1 MAAEY
6 EEGWVAHEA
15 AWHQLADIKT
25 DRPKTWEDAKRGYL
39 NWEPE
44 SVPIYAKIEDPWA
57 ADSEPKYIE
66 IPGYHQVIRSDS
78 KDLLT
83 VQPDTLAI
91 IGNQEFGDLIEYIM
105 GADIKGM
112 PPIAFDTLS
121 VLKGGR
127 IVAASLRLE
136 QGFQIP
142 GDDSLT
148 YGYMHFWT
156 RHDGLGGMKLGPGMF
171 RIVCANTQSM
181 AEAFMDSKHAAMT
194 IRHTRNWATRVEEA
208 RRHMVGSL
216 GQMAAWETMAKD
228 MARTPVRE
236 TDIEWFLD
244 HWLPFSS
251 AMTDRQKETVGK
263 KRRAFLT
270 AYDSATCESIRGTV
284 YGLSQAA
291 VEACDHYF
299 PAHSLESRVTRTIVT
314 GNTYKASALQLARKM
329 CS

>member
-1 MAAEY
+1 MAHEY
-6 EEGWVAHEA
+6 EEGWVAHTA
-15 AWHQLADIKT
+15 AWHQLADIK
-25 DRPKTWEDAKRGYL
+25 DARPSTWEEAKEGYL

-44 SVPIYAKIEDPWA
+44 AVPVYAKNQDPWA
-57 ADSEPKYIE
+57 AEDEPKYLE
-66 IPGYHQVIRSDS
+66 IPGFHQVVRSDN

-83 VQPDTLAI
+83 VQPDSLAI
-91 IGNQEFGDLIEYIM
+91 IGNNEFGDLIEYIM

-127 IVAASLRLE
+127 IVAASLKLTE
-136 QGFQIP
+136 PISIP

-148 YGYMHFWT
+148 VGYMHFWT

-194 IRHTRNWATRVEEA
+194 IRHTKNWATRVEEA
-208 RRHMVGSL
+208 RRHMVASL
-216 GQMAAWETMAKD
+216 GQMQAWETMATD
-228 MARTPVRE
+228 MAKTAVSERDV
-236 TDIEWFLD
+236 EWFLD
-244 HWLPFSS
+244 KWLPFSTD
-251 AMTDRQKETVGK
+251 MTDRQKETVGK
-263 KRRAFLT
+263 KRRAFLS
-270 AYDSATCESIRGTV
+270 AYDSATCEAIRGTV

-314 GNTYKASALQLARKM
+314 GNTHKVRALQLARQM
-329 CS
+329 SS